1 MTTKVRASVLA
12 DTAVTPEKY
21 GGTQT
26 LQTITV
32 DAQGRITYAANIT
45 SGVVTADTTGQAADI
60 IVPSIRF
67 NALGQIVA
75 ATNNTIRLANT
86 TVTGVVQLADSV
98 SNTSTTAAATSNSV
112 TNTYNHAGLAFNTA
126 NSASGVAASAFGQAN
141 LSFNTANSA
150 SGVAASAFGQ
160 ANLAY
165 STANSAFN
173 ASNLSSGTVP
183 SGRISGSYT
192 GITGVGTLAAGSIP
206 ASLITGLYPVGSIY
220 INASVATNPG
230 TLLGFGTWTAFGAGR
245 VMVGFNAGN
254 ALFDTAEETGG
265 SADASV
271 VSHTHTATVTDPGHV
286 HGIGGSVAVPT
297 NAAQAYFPGSGATP
311 QSASAVTGIS
321 VSNSTEGSSG
331 TNANY
336 QPYITVYMWK
346 RTA

>member
-1 MTTKVRASVLA
+1 MTTKVRSSVLA

-32 DAQGRITYAANIT
+32 DAQGRITHAANIT
-45 SGVVTADTTGQAADI
+45 SGVVTADTTGQGASI
-60 IVPSIRF
+60 LVPSIRF

-75 ATNNTIRLANT
+75 ATNTTIRSAT
-86 TVTGVVQLADSV
+86 TSVTGVVQLVDSV
-98 SNTSTTAAATSNSV
+98 SSTSTTSAATANAV
-112 TNTYNHAGLAFNTA
+112 KTA
-126 NSASGVAASAFGQAN
+126 YDAAQAN
-141 LSFNTANSA
+141 TGAALITA
-150 SGVAASAFGQ
+150 
-160 ANLAY
+160 L
-165 STANSAFN
+165 N
-173 ASNLSSGTVP
+173 ASNISSGTLP
-183 SGRISGSYT
+183 AARLSGSYT
-192 GITGVGTLAAGSIP
+192 GITGVGTLSAGSIP

-230 TLLGFGTWTAFGAGR
+230 TLLGFGTWVAFGAGR
-245 VMVGFNAGN
+245 VMVGFNAAN

-265 SADASV
+265 SADSSV
-271 VSHTHTATVTDPGHV
+271 VSHTHTATVSETPHSHPFSGFYNV
-286 HGIGGSVAVPT
+286 GGIGPVG
-297 NAAQAYFPGSGATP
+297 GGANLGT
-311 QSASAVTGIS
+311 STTLTTSTASTVIT